1 MPITTRLLLLGLSLA
16 GPAGLAGCQS
26 YVLKGK
32 VTRGSLSTMSLVE
45 PDDPRLAE
53 PGVQNVQIAVHRDPG
68 RLAIRLAGRSL
79 SNARGAFAV
88 ELDEF
93 GAGWMDEEWLV
104 IATRRGFETA
114 QLQLRIPSRKDP
126 RRLLIIL
133 APGISEVPDL
143 RDDLIEQYE
152 RFR

>member
-1 MPITTRLLLLGLSLA
+1 MPNTTRQLLLVLSIDGLV
-16 GPAGLAGCQS
+16 GQAGCQT
-26 YVLKGK
+26 YVLHGK
-32 VTRGSLSTMSLVE
+32 VTRGSISVMSLVE

-53 PGVQNVQIAVHRDPG
+53 PGVPNVQVAVHRDPG
-68 RLAIRLAGRSL
+68 RLAIRLTGRAL
-79 SNARGAFAV
+79 SDARGSFAV

-114 QLQLRIPSRKDP
+114 QLQLRIPSRTDP